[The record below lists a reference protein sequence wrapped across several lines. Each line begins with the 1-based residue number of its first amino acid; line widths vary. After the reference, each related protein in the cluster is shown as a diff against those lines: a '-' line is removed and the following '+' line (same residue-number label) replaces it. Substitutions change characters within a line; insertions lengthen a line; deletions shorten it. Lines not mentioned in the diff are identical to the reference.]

1 MYSKGEIVLI
11 PFPFSDLSDQ
21 KVRPAIIVSNNIVNN
36 TNDCLFAQITS
47 NIKND
52 EFSFV
57 LNDNDLTN
65 SLRIPSEVRT
75 QKLFTGNKDLIRRT
89 ISTLK
94 SHKQQE
100 LSEKIKKLF

>member
-1 MYSKGEIVLI
+1 MYSQGEIVLI
-11 PFPFSDLSDQ
+11 PFPFSDLSNQ
-21 KVRPAIIVSNNIVNN
+21 KVRPAIIISNSIVNK
-36 TNDCLFAQITS
+36 TNDYLFAQITS
-47 NIKND
+47 KIKND

-65 SLRIPSEVRT
+65 SLNKPSEVRT
-75 QKLFTGNKDLIRRT
+75 QKLFTGNKDLIRQS

-94 SHKQQE
+94 FHKQQE